1 MISNKGLVINTHKFY
16 HATIKCETG
25 KGCTGKGSKAEP
37 PPDIKTNNKSSVVK
51 SLIRF
56 TIFWAALRESLSGR
70 FDLAFNSGGGSAYS
84 LPVHPLNLDEKTE
97 IIKSLSLRGA
107 SISEL
112 NTVRKAIS
120 ATKGG
125 KLVSKAKCQVVSFI
139 LSDIIDSPLDLIA
152 SGPTVPNTDPLDAAY
167 TVLQKYNIK
176 IGSNLQRALNAETQ
190 RETDHKFNHVYNVL
204 LGNNETALKSVFDD
218 IKGKGKCSPIIMTS
232 SLQGEASVIGRNL
245 ARLAFDI
252 LGNYDDVI
260 NAKFNVF
267 REILN
272 INEESISLL
281 TSTIRN
287 STSLC
292 LLFGGETT
300 VTVNG
305 KGRGGR
311 NQEMVLA
318 FSLETE
324 KLSEQFNGAGE
335 IAFLSGGTDGIDGPT
350 DAAGALTYFICR
362 EGQVIYNRNIWSETN
377 VNELQTDEAR
387 KEGLDPEKFLKDND
401 SYNYFSQLSE
411 GKYLLKPGHTGTNVM
426 DIQMV
431 YIHKY

>member
-1 MISNKGLVINTHKFY
+1 M
-16 HATIKCETG
+16 
-25 KGCTGKGSKAEP
+25 
-37 PPDIKTNNKSSVVK
+37 
-51 SLIRF
+51 
-56 TIFWAALRESLSGR
+56 W
-70 FDLAFNSGGGSAYS
+70 
-84 LPVHPLNLDEKTE
+84 
-97 IIKSLSLRGA
+97 
-107 SISEL
+107 
-112 NTVRKAIS
+112 
-120 ATKGG
+120 
-125 KLVSKAKCQVVSFI
+125 
-139 LSDIIDSPLDLIA
+139 
-152 SGPTVPNTDPLDAAY
+152 
-167 TVLQKYNIK
+167 
-176 IGSNLQRALNAETQ
+176 
-190 RETDHKFNHVYNVL
+190 
-204 LGNNETALKSVFDD
+204 
-218 IKGKGKCSPIIMTS
+218 SPIIMTS
-232 SLQGEASVIGRNL
+232 SLQGEASIIGRNL

-252 LGNYDDVI
+252 LGNYGDV
-260 NAKFNVF
+260 NNSNVNVF
-267 REILN
+267 REVLN
-272 INEESISLL
+272 INEEAISLL

-324 KLSEQFNGAGE
+324 KLSEQFNGDGE
-335 IAFLSGGTDGIDGPT
+335 ISFLSGGTDGIDGPT

-362 EGQVIYNRNIWSETN
+362 EGQVQ
-377 VNELQTDEAR
+377 LQTDDAR